1 MKRSYLYLS
10 IALVA
15 VLAVPLFGHAVM
27 LDPSYLTPD
36 NLAAVGQYLFLA
48 NAAAIPADLFLSK
61 RLRQERATLVEEN
74 GKLLKRISEEKDGAR
89 VKELET
95 EWDKRDEDIVAKT
108 SAIAR
113 AEKQEALDTEMA
125 GPANERRSGREQPS
139 NAAPTDAQTA
149 EAKAKYKRAFWDGM
163 KYGVQALDPDEQLL
177 LTRNFRKVDGEVLQ
191 TGGREVRAM
200 SSSNAAGGYTIP
212 TGFYDELQAN
222 MLFFG
227 GVREM
232 ARVWTTPTGQSVP
245 VPTVDDTANEAA
257 IVGEGAALSSPQD
270 PTFGVVTFGAFTY
283 RTLCLV
289 PLELLQDSAFDLEQW
304 VRAWI
309 AERIARG
316 TNRHFTVGN
325 GSTQPNGV
333 IPASSSGVT
342 AASATAVSY
351 NDLVD
356 LEHSVDPAYRRS
368 LKAGFMMADGTIKVL
383 KKLVDL
389 DSRPIWAPGIAVR
402 EPDTLLGYKYAINQ
416 HMAPVA
422 ASNKSIAFGDWS
434 KYWIRDVS
442 SMLLIR
448 ANELHIANGQ
458 IGFYAFSRHDGDIV
472 DAGTDPIKHLTHPSP
487 N

>member
-1 MKRSYLYLS
+1 MKRSSLVLG

-15 VLAVPLFGHAVM
+15 MLAVPLFGHAAAF
-27 LDPSYLTPD
+27 DPSLLSLD
-36 NLAAVGQYLFLA
+36 LGLMLAGVAAV
-48 NAAAIPADLFLSK
+48 PADLFLSK
-61 RLRQERATLVEEN
+61 RLRQERAALVEEN
-74 GKLLKRISEEKDGAR
+74 RKVLDRIAAEKDAAR

-95 EWDKRDEDIVAKT
+95 EWDKRDQDIISQTA
-108 SAIAR
+108 AIAR
-113 AEKQEALDTEMA
+113 AEKQEANDAELAQSAT
-125 GPANERRSGREQPS
+125 ERRSGRE
-139 NAAPTDAQTA
+139 APASSALTEAQSA
-149 EAKAKYKRAFWDGM
+149 DAKARYKRAFWDGM

-177 LTRNFRKVDGEVLQ
+177 LTRNFRKVDGEPMS

-200 SSSNAAGGYTIP
+200 SSTNAAGGYTIP
-212 TGFYDELQAN
+212 EGFYNELQNN

-232 ARVWTTPTGQSVP
+232 ARVWTTPTGNSVP

-257 IVGEGAALSSPQD
+257 IVGEGSALTSPQD

-304 VRAWI
+304 VRSWI

-316 TNRHFTVGN
+316 TNRHFTTGN

-342 AASATAVSY
+342 AASATSVSY
-351 NDLVD
+351 ADLVD

-368 LKAGFMMADGTIKVL
+368 PKAGFMMADGTIKVL

-402 EPDTLLGYKYAINQ
+402 EPDTILGYKYAINQ
-416 HMAPVA
+416 HMAAVA

-442 SMLLIR
+442 GMLLIR